1 MIKRKYPLQI
11 ISYAVIG
18 GQESSFR
25 VHYKSIMGLKA
36 KRECK
41 ITHPEMYVRE
51 ILPKIVYT
59 CLKSIKSFMKK
70 KKKNTT
76 KESSIFDGSIIC
88 IKQGHCFM
96 S

>member
-70 KKKNTT
+70 KKNTT